1 MKRALLVFGAW
12 TAVAFLFAIQMHYQ
26 VVSQGTERTWGWI
39 IAWQLAGWWSW
50 ALFTAPVCAFA
61 AWAVR
66 IRRPVA
72 LIAAHLPVALAIGV
86 SCAGVEGAV
95 KWAVGLY
102 RTPHTFVTG
111 ITDSVQIYWT
121 FNLLVYAMVAGLY
134 HAWRA
139 ARLEM
144 QLVQARLDAL
154 VGQLQ
159 PHFLFNTLHTIS
171 AFVLEDPK
179 QANRM
184 ITRLSELLRQSFNRE
199 RGPLV
204 TLEEELELLDHYVA
218 IQEARFGDRLRVTFR
233 VDPRA
238 AAAVVPTLLLQP
250 LVENAIRYG
259 VVPNGGVAEV
269 EIAAT
274 RAGDRLHLEVRD
286 NGPGFTAGSDTRA
299 DGNGSGG
306 GGGGSGL
313 GIANTRA
320 RLQELYGPSHR
331 FDLTNALPAGGA
343 LATIEIPY
351 SDNARDHR

>member
-1 MKRALLVFGAW
+1 MRLMKRALMIFGAW
-12 TAVAFLFAIQMHYQ
+12 TVVALLFSIQMHYQ
-26 VVSQGTERTWGWI
+26 TSGSTEPRSWSWI
-39 IAWQLAGWWSW
+39 LAWQFTGWWSW
-50 ALFTAPVCAFA
+50 AVFTPPVWAFA

-66 IRRPVA
+66 IRRPA
-72 LIAAHLPVALAIGV
+72 QLIAAHLPMALATAVG
-86 SCAGVEGAV
+86 CAALEGGA
-95 KWAVGLY
+95 KWALGLY
-102 RTPHTFVTG
+102 RTPHTLLGGMGDAVAM
-111 ITDSVQIYWT
+111 YWT

-139 ARLEM
+139 ERLEM

-184 ITRLSELLRQSFNRE
+184 ITRLSELLRHSFNRE

-218 IQEARFGDRLRVTFR
+218 IQEARFGDKLRVTFR
-233 VDPRA
+233 VDPA
-238 AAAVVPTLLLQP
+238 AASAAVPTLLLQP

-259 VVPNGGVAEV
+259 TVPNGGVAEV

-274 RAGDRLHLEVRD
+274 RVGDQLHLEVRD
-286 NGPGFTAGSDTRA
+286 NGPGFAA
-299 DGNGSGG
+299 DRESRSSNGR
-306 GGGGSGL
+306 SGL
-313 GIANTRA
+313 GLTNTRA
-320 RLQELYGPSHR
+320 RLHELYGSSHR
-331 FDLTNALPAGGA
+331 FDLANAPSPGRGA
-343 LATIEIPY
+343 VATIEIPFT
-351 SDNARDHR
+351 DHARDHR

>member
-1 MKRALLVFGAW
+1 MKRALIIFAAW
-12 TAVAFLFAIQMHYQ
+12 SAVALLFSIQMRFQ
-26 VVSQGTERTWGWI
+26 STGAGDPRSWGWI
-39 IAWQLAGWWSW
+39 LAWQFTGWWTW
-50 ALFTAPVCAFA
+50 ALFTAPICAFA

-66 IRRPVA
+66 IRRQWLLVA
-72 LIAAHLPVALAIGV
+72 MHVPMAVLIAVG
-86 SCAGVEGAV
+86 CAGFEGGV
-95 KWAVGLY
+95 KWALGLW
-102 RTPHTFVTG
+102 RTPHTLASGMADG
-111 ITDSVQIYWT
+111 IAIWWT
-121 FNLLVYAMVAGLY
+121 FNVLVYAMVAGLY
-134 HAWRA
+134 YAWRA
-139 ARLEM
+139 ARLET

-238 AAAVVPTLLLQP
+238 ASAVVPTLLLQP
-250 LVENAIRYG
+250 LVENAIRHG
-259 VVPNGGVAEV
+259 ILPDGGVAQL

-274 RAGDRLHLEVRD
+274 RQGDELHLEVKD
-286 NGPGFTAGSDTRA
+286 NGPGIRPGESNGAG
-299 DGNGSGG
+299 N
-306 GGGGSGL
+306 GGGSGARL

-320 RLQELYGPSHR
+320 RLVELYGPGHR
-331 FDLTNALPAGGA
+331 FELTNVPGGGA
-343 LATIEIPY
+343 LATIDIPF
-351 SDNARDHR
+351 SDHARDHR

>member
-1 MKRALLVFGAW
+1 MRFMKRALIVFGAW
-12 TAVAFLFAIQMHYQ
+12 CAVALLFSIQMHFQ
-26 VVSQGTERTWGWI
+26 TAPDAAPRPWGWI
-39 IAWQLAGWWSW
+39 LAWQFTGWGTW

-66 IRRPVA
+66 RIRRPALLITAHVA
-72 LIAAHLPVALAIGV
+72 VAVIAAVA
-86 SCAGVEGAV
+86 CAGFEGGL
-95 KWAVGLY
+95 KWALGLW
-102 RTPHTFVTG
+102 RTPHTLVSGMWDG
-111 ITDSVQIYWT
+111 IAIWWT
-121 FNLLVYAMVAGLY
+121 FNVLVYAMIAGLY

-184 ITRLSELLRQSFNRE
+184 ISRLSELLRQSFNRE

-238 AAAVVPTLLLQP
+238 AAAAVPTLLLPP
-250 LVENAIRYG
+250 LVENAIRHG
-259 VVPNGGVAEV
+259 ALPNGGVAEV

-274 RAGDRLHLEVRD
+274 RSGDRLHLEVRD
-286 NGPGFTAGSDTRA
+286 NGPGLA
-299 DGNGSGG
+299 GNGGAG
-306 GGGGSGL
+306 AGL
-313 GIANTRA
+313 GLSNTRA
-320 RLQELYGPSHR
+320 RLSELYGATHR
-331 FDLTNALPAGGA
+331 FDLVNAAPPGSGA
-343 LATIEIPY
+343 VATIDIPFN
-351 SDNARDHR
+351 DHARDHR

>member
-1 MKRALLVFGAW
+1 MKLMKRALIVWGAW
-12 TAVAFLFAIQMHYQ
+12 TAVALLFSIQMHFQ
-26 VVSQGTERTWGWI
+26 TMNSVPPDPRSWSWI
-39 IAWQLAGWWSW
+39 LAWQLSGWWCW

-66 IRRPVA
+66 IRRPVV
-72 LIAAHLPVALAIGV
+72 LIAAHVPMALATAV
-86 SCAGVEGAV
+86 ACAGFEGGL
-95 KWAVGLY
+95 KWALGLW
-102 RTPHTFVTG
+102 RTPHTLVTG
-111 ITDSVQIYWT
+111 VWDGIGIWWT
-121 FNLLVYAMVAGLY
+121 FNVLVYAMVAGLY

-139 ARLEM
+139 TRLET

-184 ITRLSELLRQSFNRE
+184 IARLSELLRQSFNRE

-233 VDPRA
+233 VDPQA
-238 AAAVVPTLLLQP
+238 ASAAVPTLLLQP
-250 LVENAIRYG
+250 LVENAIRHG
-259 VVPNGGVAEV
+259 VVPNGDVV
-269 EIAAT
+269 EISIAAV
-274 RAGDRLHLEVRD
+274 RERDRLHLEVRD
-286 NGPGFTAGSDTRA
+286 NGPGPGGRS
-299 DGNGSGG
+299 GSGG
-306 GGGGSGL
+306 LGL
-313 GIANTRA
+313 ANTRA

-331 FDLTNALPAGGA
+331 FELTNAPPPGPGGA
-343 LATIEIPY
+343 VAVIDIPY
-351 SDNARDHR
+351 SDHARDHR

>member
-1 MKRALLVFGAW
+1 MEYMKRALFVFGAW
-12 TAVAFLFAIQMHYQ
+12 AGVALRDPDALPGQRAGG
-26 VVSQGTERTWGWI
+26 GTPQPWSYI
-39 IAWQLAGWWSW
+39 LAWQLAGWWSW
-50 ALFTAPVCAFA
+50 ALFTGPVCAYA
-61 AWAVR
+61 AWVVR
-66 IRRPVA
+66 LRRPA
-72 LIAAHLPVALAIGV
+72 LLIAAHLPAALATAV
-86 SCAGVEGAV
+86 LCSALEGAV
-95 KWAVGLY
+95 KWALGLY
-102 RTPHTFVTG
+102 RTPHTLVTG
-111 ITDSVQIYWT
+111 MTDAVATYWA
-121 FNLLVYAMVAGLY
+121 FNVLVYAMVAGLY

-139 ARLEM
+139 QRLET
-144 QLVQARLDAL
+144 QLMQARLDAL
-154 VGQLQ
+154 AGQLQ

-184 ITRLSELLRQSFNRE
+184 ITRLSELLRQSFNRD

-259 VVPNGGVAEV
+259 VVSNGGNVKV

-274 RAGDRLHLEVRD
+274 RRGEQLHLEVRD
-286 NGPGFTAGSDTRA
+286 NGPGLTAGGTT
-299 DGNGSGG
+299 DGTGAGV
-306 GGGGSGL
+306 

-320 RLQELYGPSHR
+320 RLTELYGTAHR
-331 FDLTNALPAGGA
+331 FVLANGPASAGGA
-343 LATIEIPY
+343 VATIEIPY
-351 SDNARDHR
+351 TDHARDNR

>member
-1 MKRALLVFGAW
+1 MKLMKRALIVFGAW
-12 TAVAFLFAIQMHYQ
+12 SAVAVLFSIQMHFQ
-26 VVSQGTERTWGWI
+26 TSPGAEPRSWGWI
-39 IAWQLAGWWSW
+39 FAWQFSGWWTW
-50 ALFTAPVCAFA
+50 ALFTAPVCAFS

-66 IRRPVA
+66 IRRPALVIA
-72 LIAAHLPVALAIGV
+72 IHVPMAVLIAVA
-86 SCAGVEGAV
+86 CAGFEGGL
-95 KWAVGLY
+95 KWALGLW

-111 ITDSVQIYWT
+111 VWDGIAIWWT
-121 FNLLVYAMVAGLY
+121 FNVLVYAMVAGLY

-139 ARLEM
+139 SRLEM

-184 ITRLSELLRQSFNRE
+184 ITRLSELLRHSFNRE

-204 TLEEELELLDHYVA
+204 TLQEELELLDHYVA

-238 AAAVVPTLLLQP
+238 ASAVVPTLLLQP
-250 LVENAIRYG
+250 LVENAIRHG
-259 VVPNGGVAEV
+259 VVPNGNVAEIS
-269 EIAAT
+269 IAAV
-274 RAGDRLHLEVRD
+274 REGDRLHLEVRD
-286 NGPGFTAGSDTRA
+286 NGPGLNGS
-299 DGNGSGG
+299 SGG
-306 GGGGSGL
+306 GGLGL
-313 GIANTRA
+313 ANTRA

-331 FDLTNALPAGGA
+331 FELTNAPAPGGA
-343 LATIEIPY
+343 LAVIDIPF
-351 SDNARDHR
+351 SDHARDHR

>member
-1 MKRALLVFGAW
+1 MMLMKRGLMIFAAW
-12 TAVAFLFAIQMHYQ
+12 TAVALLFSIQMYYQ
-26 VVSQGTERTWGWI
+26 TSSSTEPRTWSWI
-39 IAWQLAGWWSW
+39 LAWQLTGWWSW
-50 ALFTAPVCAFA
+50 AVFTLPVWAFS

-66 IRRPVA
+66 IRRPA
-72 LIAAHLPVALAIGV
+72 QLIAAHLPMAIATAVLCAAL
-86 SCAGVEGAV
+86 EGGA
-95 KWAVGLY
+95 KWALGLY
-102 RTPHTFVTG
+102 RTPHTFLTG
-111 ITDSVQIYWT
+111 MGDAVAMYWT

-139 ARLEM
+139 ERLEM

-184 ITRLSELLRQSFNRE
+184 ITRLSELLRQSFNRD

-204 TLEEELELLDHYVA
+204 TLEQELELLDHYVA

-238 AAAVVPTLLLQP
+238 ASAIVPTLLLQP
-250 LVENAIRYG
+250 LVENAIRH
-259 VVPNGGVAEV
+259 GVAPETSV
-269 EIAAT
+269 SEIEIAAT
-274 RAGDRLHLEVRD
+274 REGDRLYLSVRD
-286 NGPGFTAGSDTRA
+286 NGPGVHAEPKR
-299 DGNGSGG
+299 GNGG
-306 GGGGSGL
+306 GL

-320 RLQELYGPSHR
+320 RLLGLYGPSHR
-331 FDLTNALPAGGA
+331 FELTNAPDSEGGGA

-351 SDNARDHR
+351 SDHARDYR

>member
-1 MKRALLVFGAW
+1 MKRALLIWGAW
-12 TAVAFLFAIQMHYQ
+12 TAVGLLFSIQMHYQ
-26 VVSQGTERTWGWI
+26 VVQGSARSWGWI
-39 IAWQLAGWWSW
+39 LAWQLSGWWSW

-66 IRRPVA
+66 IRRPLA
-72 LIAAHLPVALAIGV
+72 MIAVHLPMALAIGV
-86 SCAGVEGAV
+86 SCAAFEGAL
-95 KWAVGLY
+95 KAVLGLY
-102 RTPHTFVTG
+102 LTRHTLLTG
-111 ITDSVQIYWT
+111 ISDAVQMYWT

-139 ARLEM
+139 SRLEM

-233 VDPRA
+233 VDPGA
-238 AAAVVPTLLLQP
+238 GSAVVPTLLLQP
-250 LVENAIRYG
+250 LVENAIRHG
-259 VVPNGGVAEV
+259 AVPNGSVAVV
-269 EIAAT
+269 EIAAI
-274 RAGDRLHLEVRD
+274 RSGDRLHLEVRD
-286 NGPGFTAGSDTRA
+286 NGPGLAAGAGPTNA
-299 DGNGSGG
+299 GG
-306 GGGGSGL
+306 AGL
-313 GIANTRA
+313 GLTNTRA
-320 RLQELYGPSHR
+320 RLSELYGPNHS
-331 FDLTNALPAGGA
+331 FDLGNASAGSGA
-343 LATIEIPY
+343 IATIDIPF
-351 SDNARDHR
+351 SDHARDDR

>member
-1 MKRALLVFGAW
+1 MKRAVLVFGAW
-12 TAVAFLFAIQMHYQ
+12 TAVALLFAIQMHYQ
-26 VVSQGTERTWGWI
+26 IVQGSPRPWRWI
-39 IAWQLAGWWSW
+39 IAWQLSGWWSW
-50 ALFTAPVCAFA
+50 ALFTAPVWAFA

-66 IRRPVA
+66 IRRPLA
-72 LIAAHLPVALAIGV
+72 IIAAHLPAALLIG
-86 SCAGVEGAV
+86 SACAAFEGAV
-95 KWAVGLY
+95 KGALGLY
-102 RTPHTFVTG
+102 ITPHTVWTG
-111 ITDSVQIYWT
+111 ATDAVQMYWT
-121 FNLLVYAMVAGLY
+121 FNLLVYAMLAGFY

-139 ARLEM
+139 SRLET

-218 IQEARFGDRLRVTFR
+218 IQEARFGDHLRVTFR

-238 AAAVVPTLLLQP
+238 ASAVVPTLLLQP
-250 LVENAIRYG
+250 LVENAIRHG
-259 VVPNGGVAEV
+259 AAPKGGVAEV

-274 RAGDRLHLEVRD
+274 RTGDQLHLEVRD
-286 NGPGFTAGSDTRA
+286 NGPGLAAGAGLTK
-299 DGNGSGG
+299 GG
-306 GGGGSGL
+306 EERGAGL
-313 GIANTRA
+313 GLTNTRA
-320 RLQELYGPSHR
+320 RLSELYGPSHR
-331 FDLTNALPAGGA
+331 FDLVNAPAPNTGA
-343 LATIEIPY
+343 VATIEIPFT
-351 SDNARDHR
+351 DHARDHR

>member
-1 MKRALLVFGAW
+1 MRLMKRALIVFGAW
-12 TAVAFLFAIQMHYQ
+12 SAVALLFSIQMHFQ
-26 VVSQGTERTWGWI
+26 TTPGDEPHPWGWI
-39 IAWQLAGWWSW
+39 LAWQFTGWWSW

-66 IRRPVA
+66 IRRPV
-72 LIAAHLPVALAIGV
+72 LVIAAHVPMALFTAVA
-86 SCAGVEGAV
+86 CAGFEGGL
-95 KWAVGLY
+95 KWALGLW
-102 RTPHTFVTG
+102 RTPHTFLSGVGDG
-111 ITDSVQIYWT
+111 IAIWWT
-121 FNLLVYAMVAGLY
+121 FNVLVYAMVAGLY

-139 ARLEM
+139 TRLEM

-184 ITRLSELLRQSFNRE
+184 ITRLSELLRQSFNRD

-204 TLEEELELLDHYVA
+204 TLEQELELLDHYVA
-218 IQEARFGDRLRVTFR
+218 IQEARFGDHLRVTFR

-238 AAAVVPTLLLQP
+238 ASAVVPTLLLQP
-250 LVENAIRYG
+250 LVENAIRHG
-259 VVPNGGVAEV
+259 AVPNGGVAEV

-274 RAGDRLHLEVRD
+274 RVGDNVHLEVRD
-286 NGPGFTAGSDTRA
+286 NGPGFTTE
-299 DGNGSGG
+299 GNGGG
-306 GGGGSGL
+306 SRNGSGSGL
-313 GIANTRA
+313 GISNTRA
-320 RLQELYGPSHR
+320 RLLEMYGPGHR
-331 FDLTNALPAGGA
+331 FELTNTPAPGGGA

-351 SDNARDHR
+351 SDHARDYR

>member
-1 MKRALLVFGAW
+1 MRLMKRAVIVFGAW
-12 TAVAFLFAIQMHYQ
+12 TAVALLFAIQMHFQ
-26 VVSQGTERTWGWI
+26 TSSCAPAELRSWGWI
-39 IAWQLAGWWSW
+39 LAWQFAGWWSW
-50 ALFTAPVCAFA
+50 AVFTAPVCAFA

-66 IRRPVA
+66 IRRPAA
-72 LIAAHLPVALAIGV
+72 LIAAHVPMALATAV
-86 SCAGVEGAV
+86 LCAGFEGGV
-95 KWAVGLY
+95 KWLFELY
-102 RTPHTFVTG
+102 RTPHTLFSGVG
-111 ITDSVQIYWT
+111 DAVAMYWT

-184 ITRLSELLRQSFNRE
+184 ITRLSELLRHSFNRE

-218 IQEARFGDRLRVTFR
+218 IQEARFGERLRVTFR
-233 VDPRA
+233 VEAGTGA
-238 AAAVVPTLLLQP
+238 AMVPTLLLQP

-259 VVPNGGVAEV
+259 AARPGRVAEID
-269 EIAAT
+269 IAAV
-274 RAGDRLHLEVRD
+274 RAGERLRLEVRD
-286 NGPGFTAGSDTRA
+286 NGPGVP
-299 DGNGSGG
+299 DGGPISRNGG
-306 GGGGSGL
+306 GGV

-320 RLQELYGPSHR
+320 RLAQLYGVGHR
-331 FDLTNALPAGGA
+331 
-343 LATIEIPY
+343 
-351 SDNARDHR
+351 